1 MDLNNQKINTSIQ
14 YQLTNV
20 KMFNEIFENWK
31 NFSSFL
37 SQGPTVMKSYL
48 LKEWNDLKDNLKDD
62 ERLLLKDLNKD
73 VTIDD
78 FNVTFNKTQN
88 GTPVFFFTFPDYEYR
103 DAASKYVALALTKNM
118 PRFFTLEY
126 SEKIMTQELCWVIG
140 EFLIT
145 SNGQKQHNNYGE
157 VDNDRLSWFAGY
169 ILGLLESENN

>member
-1 MDLNNQKINTSIQ
+1 MILMLPLIR
-14 YQLTNV
+14 L
-20 KMFNEIFENWK
+20 KMEH
-31 NFSSFL
+31 
-37 SQGPTVMKSYL
+37 
-48 LKEWNDLKDNLKDD
+48 
-62 ERLLLKDLNKD
+62 
-73 VTIDD
+73 
-78 FNVTFNKTQN
+78 
-88 GTPVFFFTFPDYEYR
+88 R

-145 SNGQKQHNNYGE
+145 PNGQKQHNNYGE